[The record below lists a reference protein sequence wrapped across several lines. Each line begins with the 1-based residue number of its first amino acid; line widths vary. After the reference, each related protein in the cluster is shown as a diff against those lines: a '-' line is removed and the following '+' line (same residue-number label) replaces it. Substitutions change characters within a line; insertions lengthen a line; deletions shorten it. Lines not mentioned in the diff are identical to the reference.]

1 MSSWRSNRET
11 ACYFTTR
18 PPATNMIRHRPRHY
32 LLQRLVRRPRHITGD
47 TVDNSAVRC
56 VWSVSHLSRAVTPG
70 LELSG
75 VGRVEPPLQ
84 TLIFEWKSALNF
96 NPWAKFQKLRQL
108 NPPPPVLLG
117 QFQHWAT
124 RCLCQYSGHYGY
136 RNRLPDLSR
145 WYPATAIK
153 YCTSLSSNLNTVF
166 FCPVISRPSVLLL
179 PLFSCPSFSV
189 NPHPI
194 CMEWIN

>member
-108 NPPPPVLLG
+108 NPPPRSFRSIPTLGHALLVSI
-117 QFQHWAT
+117 QWSLWVPEPAARFVALISSHSNKILHFIVIKSQH
-124 RCLCQYSGHYGY
+124 C
-136 RNRLPDLSR
+136 
-145 WYPATAIK
+145 I
-153 YCTSLSSNLNTVF
+153 